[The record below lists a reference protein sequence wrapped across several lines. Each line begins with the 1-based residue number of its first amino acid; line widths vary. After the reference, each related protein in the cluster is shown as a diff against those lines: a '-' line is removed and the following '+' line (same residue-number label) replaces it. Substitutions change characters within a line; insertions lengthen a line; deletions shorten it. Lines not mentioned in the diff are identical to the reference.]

1 MGFGISCTCTKCN
14 AKQEFFLGVG
24 YLNFADPINPT
35 EKVVYIFPKCSDWK
49 EETICQDDKKRRQC
63 SKCKAAMR
71 KISDKKGGIDFSKL
85 PKIVC
90 KECGDNFKIYA
101 HIFFW
106 D

>member
-24 YLNFADPINPT
+24 YLNFADPSKHT
-35 EKVVYIFPKCSDWK
+35 EKVVYICPKCSDWK

-90 KECGDNFKIYA
+90 KECSGNFKIYE